1 MSEPGHQVRDF
12 SGENQVV
19 PPHLSGHDAVQMN
32 AITYTAAREN
42 LASTMD
48 RVCED
53 HDPVIITRNRSQAVV
68 MLSLD
73 DYEALQETAYLLRSP
88 ANARRIFDSIKAAE
102 QGKLVEREI
111 DLDA

>member
-1 MSEPGHQVRDF
+1 MSESSHQVRDF
-12 SGENQVV
+12 AGENQVV
-19 PPHLSGHDAVQMN
+19 PPQLSGHDAVQMKV
-32 AITYTAAREN
+32 ITYTAAREN
-42 LASTMD
+42 FASTMD
-48 RVCED
+48 RVCQD